1 MHVRVLKVSEETYQ
15 RVVEY
20 GKYGETIEI
29 IMKRILG
36 LAKKSNRRRVYA
48 KFYIFV
54 FFSDAA

>member
-29 IMKRILG
+29 IMKRILD